1 MAPTDRPAT
10 GLGRGRRSVL
20 DTEQEDRRE
29 TGDLGFISQFPYKSC
44 QRSQAGR
51 KVTGH
56 KWPHNKSPDNVPQ
69 RRVSLKRKAYTGK
82 LEDPSFEH
90 IPSAS
95 RPSSPDCQL
104 EVMRRMAGERMEM
117 SSRETEIY
125 HKYIMEELKEENIEI
140 MRKDLLDKIKSA
152 HPLCSLCQLRFL
164 ISDDVAA
171 TPAGSPTS
179 C

>member
-20 DTEQEDRRE
+20 DTDQEDRME
-29 TGDLGFISQFPYKSC
+29 TGELGFISQFPYKSC

-104 EVMRRMAGERMEM
+104 EVMRRMAGERREM
-117 SSRETEIY
+117 SSTETKIY

-140 MRKDLLDKIKSA
+140 MRKELLDKIKYDLTTVS
-152 HPLCSLCQLRFL
+152 S
-164 ISDDVAA
+164 V
-171 TPAGSPTS
+171 
-179 C
+179 

>member
-1 MAPTDRPAT
+1 MEECGGEEGEGSLAAPTDRPAT
-10 GLGRGRRSVL
+10 GLVRTRREVL
-20 DTEQEDRRE
+20 DHQEESRE
-29 TGDLGFISQFPYKSC
+29 PGQLGFISQFPYKSC
-44 QRSQAGR
+44 QRSQTGR

-82 LEDPSFEH
+82 LEEPSFDH

-152 HPLCSLCQLRFL
+152 LPSRCVLS
-164 ISDDVAA
+164 VN
-171 TPAGSPTS
+171 
-179 C
+179 